1 MSSNYLTADN
11 GVSSGVTGITQSAGN
26 DGTLQIRTTT
36 SGGSATTAVTID
48 NTQKV
53 TFANSIGFGS
63 NAGIT
68 FNNSSALTNSTLND
82 YETGTWTPTAN
93 SASGSITAYTAF
105 GTYTKIGRIVLLQ
118 GNVTITTPGTAAGQ
132 LQIQGLPFTAINS
145 GTAGLTQF
153 TGTCRETANTGVIYY
168 VLSNINNTTA
178 AIQNATNG
186 GIVYLAT
193 YCYTFSISY
202 EANF

>member
-82 YETGTWTPTAN
+82 YETGTWTPTDGSGASLSLTVN
-93 SASGSITAYTAF
+93 SAS
-105 GTYTKIGRIVLLQ
+105 YTKIGRLVYAWCY
-118 GNVTITTPGTAAGQ
+118 VTYPVTASSATTTIAGFPFTQSPASTYAHGTARSNGVST
-132 LQIQGLPFTAINS
+132 LMQIQMNSSRTDAIFFTA
-145 GTAGLTQF
+145 G
-153 TGTCRETANTGVIYY
+153 GV
-168 VLSNINNTTA
+168 
-178 AIQNATNG
+178 NATNANISNNYLVFS
-186 GIVYLAT
+186 IVYQAT
-193 YCYTFSISY
+193 F
-202 EANF
+202 